1 VGLNLEEYLA
11 NPFQPCIRLR
21 VGPELT
27 DVVEVDQAYW
37 EMHRDAFVEECLS
50 LDEVE
55 GHNWR
60 SLKKYTDGNG
70 LMAKLLIALGDL
82 AGVWTMHPPR
92 TAPPGLWSRDLP
104 RVLIGPPRR
113 PTVPKPSQGALE
125 PIGHCLCC
133 ERPMGPP
140 DSLLHDLPRSES
152 DETLCLECEAMG
164 CDVEEPG
171 CNVFPEKRAEAQPKL
186 RVAETPDEAGPP
198 PGLSEYLKQFQ

>member
-1 VGLNLEEYLA
+1 MKLEEYLA

-21 VGPELT
+21 VGPGLM

-37 EMHRDAFVEECLS
+37 EEHKQDFIDECLR
-50 LDEVE
+50 LEDVE
-55 GHNWR
+55 GCNWR
-60 SLKKYTDGNG
+60 SLRKHTDGNG

-82 AGVWTMHPPR
+82 AEVWTMHPPR
-92 TAPPGLWSRDLP
+92 SAPPGMWGADLP
-104 RVLIGPPRR
+104 RVLIGPARQPS
-113 PTVPKPSQGALE
+113 VPKPSQGALE
-125 PIGHCLCC
+125 PLGHCLCC

-140 DSLLHDLPRSES
+140 DSFLHDLPRSES

-171 CNVFPEKRAEAQPKL
+171 CNVFPEKTAGEKPKL
-186 RVAETPDEAGPP
+186 RVAEAPGEAGPP